1 MSFIK
6 YIETQRELGIMGESQ
21 KRHFSQKYDK
31 SSDDLKKVMDKN
43 PESIING
50 FNEKGMKKTQ
60 DRILN
65 NILFFF
71 WLTIISIVISILA
84 TFIIAFA

>member
-6 YIETQRELGIMGESQ
+6 YIETQRELRIMGELK
-21 KRHFSQKYDK
+21 KRQFSQKYDE
-31 SSDDLKKVMDKN
+31 SSDDIKKVMDKN

-50 FNEKGMKKTQ
+50 FNEMARRKTQ
-60 DRILN
+60 ERILN

-71 WLTIISIVISILA
+71 WLTIISLIISIAGVFL
-84 TFIIAFA
+84 AFA